1 MTVSI
6 FTAKLFI
13 LDGTGTGRQGNLE
26 VPINLFAGMTL

>member
-1 MTVSI
+1 MSI

-13 LDGTGTGRQGNLE
+13 LDRMGRGGQGNLE